1 MTIGA
6 LNHRVAVVTG
16 ALGQDGF
23 YLVGTLLAEGSIV
36 HATIRDRSRA
46 SELRD
51 LPGAEALTIHEL
63 DIADTRASSE
73 LIAALRPDEFFNL
86 AGHSSVYESFENP
99 TRTWHTNATAVQGLL
114 EAIRE
119 RSPATTFY
127 QSSSTDMFGSI
138 PGQDVIHDESSPFM
152 PQSPYAAAKAAAHML
167 CDAYRRAFNLRIACG
182 ILSNHESR
190 RRPPTFL
197 TRKVVDHVARLR
209 NELAAGR
216 EPGSPL
222 RVGNLAAKRDWGY
235 APDYVGGM
243 IRICRQITA
252 RSTVSGSQPED
263 DVGSNYRDYVLA
275 SGQPHAVWQLVD
287 RAYQLAGVPLDW
299 DRSSPDP
306 AAWSARLR
314 QTGDP
319 AVVVDPD
326 LIRPAD
332 PTAIGANPR
341 KALEELG
348 WEARRGLDV
357 FLRDMLEVE
366 APAADGSTRR
376 PQIGPC

>member
-1 MTIGA
+1 MNTGA
-6 LNHRVAVVTG
+6 VGQRVVVVTG

-23 YLVGTLLAEGSIV
+23 YLVGRLLAEGSIV

-46 SELRD
+46 SELKD
-51 LPGAEALTIHEL
+51 LPGAEKLTIHQL
-63 DIADTRASSE
+63 DVADTRASRE
-73 LIAALRPDEFFNL
+73 LVAALHPDEFFNL
-86 AGHSSVYESFENP
+86 AGHSSVYESFADP

-114 EAIRE
+114 EAIRDM
-119 RSPATTFY
+119 SPTTTFY

-167 CDAYRRAFNLRIACG
+167 CDAYRQAFDLRVACG

-197 TRKVVDHVARLR
+197 TRKVVDHVAGLR
-209 NELAAGR
+209 KALAAGR

-222 RVGNLAAKRDWGY
+222 KVGNLAARRDWGY
-235 APDYVGGM
+235 APDYVDGM
-243 IRICRQITA
+243 IRICRQIMA
-252 RSTVSGSQPED
+252 RSTVSGSQPEA

-287 RAYQLAGVPLDW
+287 RAFELAGLPLDW
-299 DRSSPDP
+299 DRGSPDP
-306 AAWSARLR
+306 AAWSARLQ

-319 AVVVDPD
+319 AVVVDPS

-348 WEARRGLDV
+348 WEAQPGLDV
-357 FLRDMLEVE
+357 FLRDMLES
-366 APAADGSTRR
+366 AAQTGAGLARR
-376 PQIGPC
+376 